1 MKRYRWIS
9 LGLAFMLT
17 FGTMPLQSMAA
28 GNNGTEAAGAAGTKA
43 ANNSKTEAANAT
55 GTKTV
60 YSTRTEATDRDSWE
74 EIIEINTVEEFVSFA
89 EQCSVDAWSVGK
101 WVELKQDIN
110 LSGVDFPMIP
120 VFSGTFEGGGHTI
133 SGFHNVGEGYIG
145 GLFRYINQ
153 DGVVS
158 NLKLKGS
165 VEGTEEKECIGSICG
180 INYGTIRNCSF
191 TGTISGRDTVGG
203 IAGTNSSTGFISGC
217 SISGHV
223 SGYYMTGGIT
233 GINHGVVTY
242 CTNNSGI
249 NDDSEWV
256 EQDDE
261 MGTGLLLS
269 ISATDDDIEF
279 FSGVDTG
286 GIAGYSDGTISRC
299 TNNGTVGYEHTGY
312 NIGGIAGR
320 QAGMVSLCVNNGRV
334 YGRKDVGG
342 IVGQME
348 PYIEVDEAESLR
360 NAVNKLHDLID
371 NTLVDMQEGKDVMKA
386 DLDNLTSYG
395 DAALES
401 GHILAN
407 QLTDFVDKN
416 VHQAQVINDRLEY
429 IADQLPAVMDDL
441 TDAMDA
447 WDDFSKK
454 MKNLMEELL
463 DINIPD
469 GGTTDGSDNTVG
481 SGSGK
486 NLSVAMKRMQNASGQ
501 IDRSM
506 NKINEILTDTN
517 GSTRQW
523 DALTLTQ
530 QEELVNETLLLA
542 GYLEDMTNASCTAQS
557 ELSKI
562 DRTPSSDQIKKD
574 LEDAMKSLQRMNKSL
589 RNAFNGAKNIVNY
602 ISSQKSVRFA
612 LLGDDFKA
620 NSENLNIQLRGISDS
635 LKNLSDNA
643 SAYSDLTNKDLRA
656 VNDQLNIVFNLLAD
670 HLSGGNEL
678 SLEELYEEVSDE
690 EIDSILSGR
699 TDACTNKGIVKGD
712 INIGGIAG
720 SMSIDEEDPEDNA
733 AGSINYE
740 IGRRFIM
747 KCIIDSC
754 INEGYVTAKKDGAGG
769 IVGYMGHGIVIDSE
783 AYGSVESTEGGY
795 VGGICGESLT
805 VIRRCYALCDV
816 SGGRN
821 IGGIAGYAATLKD
834 CCAITNVESSAG
846 RMGSIAGQTADYK
859 NSDGK
864 EPDVCRNYYVDDTL
878 YGIDNI
884 SYVGIAEPLSY
895 QELLTVVGLPN
906 AFRHLKVIY
915 RVEDEYLGT
924 EEIAFGESLD
934 DLNYPK
940 IPEKDGCYGV
950 WPDYSGQR
958 MSGNLVINAEYHDN
972 VLVVESNEKTVSTE
986 GAYDKPYALIE
997 QIFTEDTRLTVST
1010 SNEAAPLQA
1019 TGKEYVMYHVRLE
1032 NSGKDESD
1040 NFALR
1045 LLNPYKDAEVWS
1057 LSGTVWT
1064 KQNSKPRGQYMQV
1077 VMTGNEET
1085 FCVIR
1090 KNSYTLIIVAAVVI
1104 AAAVL
1109 LLLTVPAKFI
1119 RKKRISRKQVK
1130 AEKKE

>member
-9 LGLAFMLT
+9 LGLVFVLILGA
-17 FGTMPLQSMAA
+17 MPLQSLAA
-28 GNNGTEAAGAAGTKA
+28 NSTGTEAA
-43 ANNSKTEAANAT
+43 
-55 GTKTV
+55 
-60 YSTRTEATDRDSWE
+60 DSVARE
-74 EIIEINTVEEFVSFA
+74 EVIEINTVEEFISFA
-89 EQCSVDAWSVGK
+89 EQCSVDAWSIGK
-101 WVELKQDIN
+101 RVELKQDIN
-110 LSGVDFPMIP
+110 LSDVDFPMIP

-133 SGFHNVGEGYIG
+133 SGFHDVGEGYVG

-217 SISGHV
+217 TISGHV

-269 ISATDDDIEF
+269 ISATDDEIEF

-371 NTLVDMQEGKDVMKA
+371 NTLVDMQTGKNVMKA
-386 DLDNLTSYG
+386 DIDNLTTYG

-401 GHILAN
+401 GHVLAN
-407 QLTDFVDKN
+407 QLTDFVDEN
-416 VHQAQVINDRLEY
+416 IRQAQVITNRLEY
-429 IADQLPAVMDDL
+429 IADQLPAVMDDM

-447 WDDFSKK
+447 WDDFNKK
-454 MKNLMEELL
+454 MKKILEELL
-463 DINIPD
+463 DINISDD
-469 GGTTDGSDNTVG
+469 GTVDGSDNTTG
-481 SGSGK
+481 SGSAR
-486 NLSVAMKRMQNASGQ
+486 NLSEAMRQMQNASGQ

-506 NKINEILTDTN
+506 SKINDILRNED
-517 GSTRQW
+517 GSKKQW
-523 DALTLTQ
+523 DTLTMTQ
-530 QEELVNETLLLA
+530 QEELVNEALLLA
-542 GYLEDMTNASCTAQS
+542 SYLEDMTDASYTVQS

-562 DRTPSSDQIKKD
+562 DNTSSSDEIKKD
-574 LEDAMKSLQRMNKSL
+574 LEDAMKSLQRMTNSL
-589 RNAFNGAKNIVNY
+589 RRAFNGIKNIVNY
-602 ISSQKSVRFA
+602 ISSQPSVRFA
-612 LLGDDFKA
+612 LLGDDFRVTR
-620 NSENLNIQLRGISDS
+620 ENLNIQLQGISDS
-635 LKNLSDNA
+635 LKSLSNN
-643 SAYSDLTNKDLRA
+643 SSEYSDLTNKDLRA

-678 SLEELYEEVSDE
+678 SLEELYEEVSDD

-783 AYGSVESTEGGY
+783 AYGSVESIEGGY

-834 CCAITNVESSAG
+834 CCAIVNVESSAG
-846 RMGSIAGQTADYK
+846 RMGAIAGQTAEYK
-859 NSDGK
+859 NDDK

-895 QELLTVVGLPN
+895 QQLLTVVGLPN

-934 DLNYPK
+934 NLNYPE
-940 IPEKDGCYGV
+940 IPAKDGCYGV

-972 VLVVESNEKTVSTE
+972 VLVVESNEKTV
-986 GAYDKPYALIE
+986 GADGTYDKPYALIE
-997 QIFTEDTRLTVST
+997 QTFTEDTRLTVST
-1010 SNEAAPLQA
+1010 GNEAAPLQA
-1019 TGKEYVMYHVRLE
+1019 TGKEYVIYHVRLE
-1032 NSGKDESD
+1032 NSGKDASD
-1040 NFALR
+1040 SFALR
-1045 LLNPYKDAEVWS
+1045 LLNPYEDAEVWS
-1057 LSGTVWT
+1057 LTGTVWT
-1064 KQNSKPRGQYMQV
+1064 KQDSKSRGQYIQV
-1077 VMTGNEET
+1077 EMIGDEET

-1090 KNSYTLIIVAAVVI
+1090 KRSYTLIIVAVAAV

-1109 LLLTVPAKFI
+1109 LLLTMPAKLL
-1119 RKKRISRKQVK
+1119 RKKRISRKQAK
-1130 AEKKE
+1130 AEKTK